1 MRARARATLL
11 CASSV
16 VVAVWCAC
24 SRESRFKHDHESCA
38 LTPVGVPLFLLTYFG
53 FTITIN
59 VFLRWILR
67 LFRFRVLKHEGG

>member
-1 MRARARATLL
+1 MRAPRARARARATLL

-59 VFLRWILR
+59 VFLRWILD
-67 LFRFRVLKHEGG
+67 FAFISV